1 MYDLILENGTVADGT
16 GNSCYKSNICIN
28 KDKIVAV
35 NNKKSS
41 AREVINI
48 NGLIVSPGF
57 IDFHAHSDLS
67 IIADPSVKDKIMQ
80 GITTQVIGNCGFS
93 VAPIN
98 KKYKNTWREYIGEI
112 VGSYNT
118 NWNWCSMKE
127 YLEEVKKGGVSTNVI
142 PLAGYGAIRIC
153 AIGMENKKLST
164 EDIVSL
170 EKLTCKIMEEG
181 AFGVSFGLIYFP
193 IIYSKLEEIK
203 NICKIVSRYDR
214 LVAFH
219 MRNEGDYLLDSINE
233 IIEIAQECRCKV
245 EISHFKAM
253 GERNWG
259 DKVEKG
265 LDILEKA
272 NKNGLNIGIDQ
283 YPYTAAS
290 TYLQS
295 FLPPWVIEGGTR
307 LMLNRLKD
315 VKLREKIKDE
325 FKTPPL
331 KQSNWDNFASLINN
345 DWEKVVINGVYSSKN
360 KDIQGL
366 NLAESAKVRNKSPED
381 TLFDLLIEENGK
393 VSTIIFLM
401 SEKDVMEIMKSPLQ
415 VIGSD
420 GLYGKNPH
428 PRSFGTFPRI
438 LGYYV
443 RDKKLLSLE
452 YAINKMT
459 LAPAK
464 RIGINNRGIIQKGAY
479 ADIVVFD
486 FNKIKDTSTY
496 REPYQYPEG
505 IEYVLVNGKIII
517 GNKKDNNIK
526 LAGKV
531 LKR

>member
-1 MYDLILENGTVADGT
+1 LYDLILKNGTIVDGT
-16 GNSCYKSNICIN
+16 GNSCYKSNICI
-28 KDKIVAV
+28 KRDRIAAV
-35 NNKKSS
+35 NNGKSS
-41 AREVINI
+41 AKKIINI
-48 NGLIVSPGF
+48 DGLMVSSGF
-57 IDFHAHSDLS
+57 IDFHSHSDLS
-67 IIADPSVKDKIMQ
+67 LLADPTAKDKIMQ

-98 KKYKNTWREYIGEI
+98 KKHKKTWREYVGEI
-112 VGSYNT
+112 LGSYNI
-118 NWNWCSMKE
+118 NWNWYSMKE
-127 YLEEVKKGGVSTNVI
+127 YLEEVRKRGVSTNVI
-142 PLAGYGAIRIC
+142 PLAGYGPIRIC
-153 AIGMENKKLST
+153 AVGMENKKLSI

-181 AFGVSFGLIYFP
+181 TFGVSFGLIYLP

-203 NICKIVSRYDR
+203 KICKIVSSYDG

-233 IIEIAQECRCKV
+233 IIEIAQECSCKV

-259 DKVEKG
+259 EKVAKG
-265 LDILEKA
+265 LDILEKV
-272 NKNGLNIGIDQ
+272 NKNGIHIGIDQ

-295 FLPPWVIEGGTR
+295 FLPPWVIEGGTKM
-307 LMLNRLKD
+307 MLHRLKD
-315 VKLREKIKDE
+315 IKLRERIKDE
-325 FKTPPL
+325 FKNPPL
-331 KQSNWDNFASLINN
+331 KNSNWDNFANLIYN
-345 DWEKVVINGVYSSKN
+345 DWEKVLINGVYSNEN
-360 KDIQGL
+360 KDIQGM
-366 NLAESAKVRNKSPED
+366 NLAEIAKIQKKSPED

-393 VSTIIFLM
+393 VSAIIFLM

-438 LGYYV
+438 LSHYV
-443 RDKKLLSLE
+443 RDKKLLSIE

-464 RIGINNRGIIQKGAY
+464 RIGINNRGVIQKGAY

-496 REPYQYPEG
+496 MEPYQYPEG
-505 IEYVLVNGKIII
+505 IEYVLVNGEIVI
-517 GNKKDNNIK
+517 GNKKINNSY
-526 LAGKV
+526 LPGRV